1 MNFMKFHN
9 AEKMKYVLQYGVHV
23 YEKRKEKK
31 NSKKRSK
38 NKKKGREFRTI
49 YMYINARV
57 NLYTYT

>member
-31 NSKKRSK
+31 KKKSK

>member
-1 MNFMKFHN
+1 MYSNT
-9 AEKMKYVLQYGVHV
+9 AYTCT
-23 YEKRKEKK
+23 RKEKK
-31 NSKKRSK
+31 KRKKKFEKKSK